1 MNSNSSHQTLKWT
14 RPLIED
20 LGQEILHGVEA
31 WNQEDT
37 GRQPEQLDSAI
48 EASRQL
54 GGSLSL
60 LDFESG
66 ELLGNAMAEMLE
78 VLQRGDFTDEG
89 NRSEEHTSER
99 RV

>member
-1 MNSNSSHQTLKWT
+1 MNSNASHQTLKWT

-31 WNQEDT
+31 WSQEDT
-37 GRQPEQLDSAI
+37 GRQPEQMDSAI

-60 LDFESG
+60 LVFESG
-66 ELLGNAMAEMLE
+66 ELIGSAMSEML
-78 VLQRGDFTDEG
+78 VALQRIVFTDE
-89 NRSEEHTSER
+89 EEELDGCMDA
-99 RV
+99 V